1 MERDLAP
8 VITARGLLAQGVDD
22 DLVSAHVASMWPLN
36 EIDVHAA
43 VAAAH
48 VLLRRANFVDERR
61 MRRA

>member
-22 DLVSAHVASMWPLN
+22 ELVSAHVASIWSLN
-36 EIDVHAA
+36 DVDVRAA

-48 VLLRRANFVDERR
+48 VLLRRSEVGAEQ
-61 MRRA
+61 

>member
-22 DLVSAHVASMWPLN
+22 DLVSEHVASIWPLN
-36 EIDVHAA
+36 DVDVHAA

-48 VLLRRANFVDERR
+48 VLLRRSEVGTEQ
-61 MRRA
+61 